1 MDYYCPKRIKLVL
14 FDPNL
19 SNFAQI
25 CLIWIVFIAE
35 YEEEIP
41 FVNPAP
47 IDEEEAKKAA
57 KKQKNKKDKE

>member
-1 MDYYCPKRIKLVL
+1 MDYSCHKWIKLDL
-14 FDPNL
+14 FGSNL
-19 SNFAQI
+19 SHLAQI
-25 CLIWIVFIAE
+25 CLNWIVFIAE

-57 KKQKNKKDKE
+57 KKQKNKKEKE